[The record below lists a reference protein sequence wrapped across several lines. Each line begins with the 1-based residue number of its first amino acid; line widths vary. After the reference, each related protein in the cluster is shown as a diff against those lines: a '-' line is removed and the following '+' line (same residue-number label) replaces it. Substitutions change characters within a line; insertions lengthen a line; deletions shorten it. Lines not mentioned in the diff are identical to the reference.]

1 MNFQEPQLVACLYK
15 LEEEGD
21 WYLGMAYCVSQDEVK
36 IFDSDMDVV
45 DDVDD
50 VFAYILYPDAACISM
65 DKMFDMLQEIDDDE
79 LAQMEVY
86 YSNIEY

>member
-15 LEEEGD
+15 LEDEGD
-21 WYLGMAYCVSQDEVK
+21 WYLGMAYCVFQDEVK

-45 DDVDD
+45 DDV
-50 VFAYILYPDAACISM
+50 FAYMLYPDAACIHM

-79 LAQMEVY
+79 LTQMEVY
-86 YSNIEY
+86 YPNID